1 MNQQAIQGLEKA
13 ISNDYSNIV
22 GMVVQKFGEKC
33 YEGCFNGYTAGQA
46 THVFSVTKSIFSALM
61 GIAIEKGYIRDV
73 NQKVLAFF
81 PDYTVAEGES
91 TIQNITLKHLLT
103 MTAPYKYEIEPY
115 AEFFASEN
123 WVNAALDLLGGEG
136 QTGEFLYTGIIGI
149 HILAGVLARATGQSL
164 LAFANE
170 NLFDPLGIAVPHN
183 VQLRDEQE
191 HIAVMND
198 KNTTGWVVDPQGIN
212 TAGWGLF
219 LSAADMAKIGQL
231 YLDGGVCAA
240 KQLVPA
246 SWIVQSTKVHSRW
259 GALSYGYLWWVLD
272 EKAGIY
278 AAMGDGG
285 NVIYINTQKQLV
297 VAIAS
302 IDVPDAKDRID
313 FIMQQVEP
321 LFRD

>member
-13 ISNDYSNIV
+13 ISNGYSNIV
-22 GMVVQKFGEKC
+22 GMVVQKGGKKC
-33 YEGCFNGYTAGQA
+33 YEGGFNGYTAGQA

-73 NQKVLAFF
+73 NQKVLEFF
-81 PDYTVAEGES
+81 PDYTVAEGEC

-170 NLFDPLGIAVPHN
+170 NLFEPLGITVPHN
-183 VQLRDEQE
+183 VQLRNEQE

-219 LSAADMAKIGQL
+219 LNVADMAKIGQL
-231 YLDGGVCAA
+231 YLDGGVCAG

-246 SWIVQSTKVHSRW
+246 SWIAQSTKEHSRW

-302 IDVPDAKDRID
+302 IYVPDAKDRID